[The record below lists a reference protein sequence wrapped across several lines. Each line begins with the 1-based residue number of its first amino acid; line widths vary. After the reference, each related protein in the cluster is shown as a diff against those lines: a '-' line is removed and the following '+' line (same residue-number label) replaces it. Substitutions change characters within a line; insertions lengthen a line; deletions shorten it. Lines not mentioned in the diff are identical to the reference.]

1 MSDIKFDDVDEL
13 KRERDIEGEIGVFL
27 RITDTIFLKVLC
39 QSDANPRYRELGP
52 KRFKELRRQANAK
65 ATPEDLTARWAELF
79 TDCMVIGWEGVTA
92 GRHPDTTDP
101 ESGDTIPGKPIEV
114 PFTRANCVAWIIQ
127 HPRVIKVLDKFTE
140 DETNFRR
147 SRANDIKDEIKNG

>member
-1 MSDIKFDDVDEL
+1 MSDIKFDDVDDL

-27 RITDTIFLKVLC
+27 RITDTIFLRVLC

-92 GRHPDTTDP
+92 NGQD
-101 ESGDTIPGKPIEV
+101 V
-114 PFTRANCVAWIIQ
+114 PFSRSNCVAWIVQ

-147 SRANDIKDEIKNG
+147 SKVEDIKDELKND

>member
-27 RITDTIFLKVLC
+27 RITDHIFLKVLC

-79 TDCMVIGWEGVTA
+79 TDWKQWAEAAGEFIGTQRRFSDLLITRGLEKWRNSMGVRGFQGIGLKQPHTPA
-92 GRHPDTTDP
+92 YTPYSD
-101 ESGDTIPGKPIEV
+101 
-114 PFTRANCVAWIIQ
+114 N
-127 HPRVIKVLDKFTE
+127 
-140 DETNFRR
+140 
-147 SRANDIKDEIKNG
+147 

>member
-27 RITDTIFLKVLC
+27 RITDHIFLKVLC

-92 GRHPDTTDP
+92 NGQD
-101 ESGDTIPGKPIEV
+101 V

-127 HPRVIKVLDKFTE
+127 HPRVIKVLDTFTE

-147 SRANDIKDEIKNG
+147 NRANDIKDDIKND

>member
-79 TDCMVIGWEGVTA
+79 TDCMVIGWEGVQA
-92 GRHPDTTDP
+92 GGED
-101 ESGDTIPGKPIEV
+101 V
-114 PFTRANCVAWIIQ
+114 PFTRSNCVAWIIQ

>member
-27 RITDTIFLKVLC
+27 RITDHIFLNVLC

-92 GRHPDTTDP
+92 NGQD
-101 ESGDTIPGKPIEV
+101 V

-127 HPRVIKVLDKFTE
+127 HPRVIKVLDTFTE

-147 SRANDIKDEIKNG
+147 NRANDIKDDIKND

>member
-1 MSDIKFDDVDEL
+1 MSDIKFDDVDDL

-27 RITDTIFLKVLC
+27 RITDTIFLRVLC

-92 GRHPDTTDP
+92 
-101 ESGDTIPGKPIEV
+101 SGQDV
-114 PFTRANCVAWIIQ
+114 PFTRSNCVAWIIQ

-147 SRANDIKDEIKNG
+147 SKAEDIKDELKND